1 MTKFEEELNK
11 YNIFERTVYLE
22 GGPKEI
28 LIAHFKNWHSDE
40 EFQELKEE
48 YSNQAESILLMLDE
62 IKSLKSQLQQ
72 RALPVVPEDVAKL
85 PPFDDMK
92 EYVLDE
98 RLLTIREYLNKLDD
112 KSNSDITE
120 AEAWCM
126 IHEDIAYR
134 AMLDGYQVEKPK
146 MYYLKHIDMSRVD
159 ETHDWFILRH
169 GNLGH
174 SPFCK
179 GELPYYCNN
188 AKHTQKEIDSMK
200 TGSYEQ
206 IEVAE

>member
-1 MTKFEEELNK
+1 MTKFEEELNNK
-11 YNIFERTVYLE
+11 V
-22 GGPKEI
+22 P
-28 LIAHFKNWHSDE
+28 SDK
-40 EFQELKEE
+40 EFQELLEQNAELTRENNVVNQINSKLE
-48 YSNQAESILLMLDE
+48 YQIAN
-62 IKSLKSQLQQ
+62 LKSQLQQ

-85 PPFDDMK
+85 PPFDEMK

-98 RLLTIREYLNKLDD
+98 RLLTIREYLNKLDG

-206 IEVAE
+206 IPVEMSDNGI